1 VENMKKK
8 VSNDKFLSLV
18 NQRMAQHPECGGVT
32 LAGAQFPF
40 EDLHY
45 SGDPPLSGSEECDR
59 VTREIIRDLWEQYEV
74 V

>member
-1 VENMKKK
+1 MENMKGK
-8 VSNDKFLSLV
+8 VSNDKFLRLV
-18 NQRMAQHPECGGVT
+18 NQRMAQHPECEEVT
-32 LAGAQFPF
+32 LAGARFRF

-45 SGDPPLSGSEECDR
+45 SGDRPLSGSEECDR